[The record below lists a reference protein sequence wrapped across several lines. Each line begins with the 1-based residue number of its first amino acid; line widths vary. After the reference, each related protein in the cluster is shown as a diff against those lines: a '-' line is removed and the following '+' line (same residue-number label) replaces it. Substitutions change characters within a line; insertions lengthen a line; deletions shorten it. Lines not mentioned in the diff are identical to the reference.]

1 MPSLPK
7 PISGYPQLAH
17 QMGLFPET
25 AIFKRFGDLSARN
38 LLYLQA
44 ELLHMHINLR
54 ELEEE
59 ERDAVHKGNEK
70 GKGLRYA
77 ADWYELYNSRK
88 EADNESD
95 QWDLIVEIRA
105 KLKEY
110 GTSKDCSV
118 VLGCSDAHR

>member
-1 MPSLPK
+1 MSPSLK

-17 QMGLFPET
+17 RMGLFPET

-44 ELLHMHINLR
+44 ELLHMHTALG

-59 ERDAVHKGNEK
+59 ERNAVHKGTGKVK
-70 GKGLRYA
+70 GMRYA
-77 ADWYELYNSRK
+77 ADWYELYNSRE
-88 EADNESD
+88 EADNESE
-95 QWDLIVEIRA
+95 QWNLILQIRA

-110 GTSKDCSV
+110 GLS
-118 VLGCSDAHR
+118 